1 MIEELQERIQT
12 IEKAVVDVVA
22 NHRDLLV
29 RLDEAKY
36 LLDFFTKAAEVIAP
50 DSPVT
55 EVLEAG
61 QAIIENVQESQA

>member
-1 MIEELQERIQT
+1 MIEELKGRIAT
-12 IEKAVVDVVA
+12 IENAVNAVVA

-36 LLDFFTKAAEVIAP
+36 LLDFFTKAAEVVAP
-50 DSPVT
+50 DSAVT

-61 QAIIENVQESQA
+61 QTLIENVQEPQA

>member
-1 MIEELQERIQT
+1 MVTELKERIAT
-12 IEKAVVDVVA
+12 IEKAVGEVVA

-36 LLDFFTKAAEVIAP
+36 LLDFFTKAAEAVAP
-50 DSPVT
+50 DSAVT

-61 QAIIENVQESQA
+61 QALIENVQESQA

>member
-1 MIEELQERIQT
+1 MVTELKERIAT
-12 IEKAVVDVVA
+12 IEKAVGEVVA

-36 LLDFFTKAAEVIAP
+36 LLDFFTKAAEVVAP

-61 QAIIENVQESQA
+61 QALIENVQESQA

>member
-1 MIEELQERIQT
+1 MVKELQERIAT
-12 IEKAVVDVVA
+12 IEKAVSDVVA

-36 LLDFFTKAAEVIAP
+36 LLDFFTKAAEAVSPA
-50 DSPVT
+50 SPVT

-61 QAIIENVQESQA
+61 QAIIENVSESQA